1 MKIALLSTDKLPAFL
16 GEDHPDE
23 ETLFAEDFKLIEA
36 LEFQGLSAE
45 RVSWRRSDEDWSR
58 YDCVLVR
65 STWDYIDDYELFLQ
79 TIGEIEAS
87 GARLLNPRQVIQWNS
102 SKRYLGELMS
112 LGASV
117 VPSLILEDGDW
128 SAAEVQSILA
138 HGESELIV
146 KPLVGVGAFQLRRF
160 TDVHDMDKVRRSG
173 ELDYPVMVQPFLSSI
188 QSEGE
193 WSFVFGGQQFLYAV
207 LKVPTKGD
215 YRVQVMYGARTLPR
229 KPSDDDLAA
238 ARAVLEKVPYQTHLA
253 RVDMVRMPSGNLALM
268 ELELIEPQLYLFDVP
283 EAAKMLAEATRNF
296 LLPL

>member
-36 LEFQGLSAE
+36 LELQGLSAE

-193 WSFVFGGQQFLYAV
+193 WSFVFGGQQFLYSV

-283 EAAKMLAEATRNF
+283 EAAQILAEATRNF
-296 LLPL
+296 LMP

>member
-36 LEFQGLSAE
+36 LELQGLSAE
-45 RVSWRRSDEDWSR
+45 RVSWRRSDIDWSR

-87 GARLLNPRQVIQWNS
+87 GARLLNPREVIQWNS

-160 TDVHDMDKVRRSG
+160 TDVHDLDKVRRSG

-193 WSFVFGGQQFLYAV
+193 WSFVFGGRQFLYAV
-207 LKVPTKGD
+207 LKVPTEGD

-283 EAAKMLAEATRNF
+283 ESAQMLAEATRNY
-296 LLPL
+296 LLP

>member
-36 LEFQGLSAE
+36 LELQGLSAE
-45 RVSWRRSDEDWSR
+45 RVSWRRSDVDWSR

-65 STWDYIDDYELFLQ
+65 STWDYIDAYDLFLQ

-87 GARLLNPRQVIQWNS
+87 GARLLNPREVIQWNS

-112 LGASV
+112 AGVSV

-128 SAAEVQSILA
+128 SPAEVQSFLA
-138 HGESELIV
+138 PGESELIV

-160 TDVHDMDKVRRSG
+160 TDVHDLDKVRRSG

-193 WSFVFGGQQFLYAV
+193 WSFVFGGQQFLYSV

-296 LLPL
+296 LMP

>member
-16 GEDHPDE
+16 GEDHPNE

-36 LEFQGLSAE
+36 LELQGLSAE
-45 RVSWRRSDEDWSR
+45 RVSWRRSDVDWSR

-65 STWDYIDDYELFLQ
+65 STWDYIDDYDLFLQ

-87 GARLLNPRQVIQWNS
+87 GARLLNPREVIQWNS
-102 SKRYLGELMS
+102 AKRYLGELMS
-112 LGASV
+112 LGVSV

-128 SAAEVQSILA
+128 TSAEVQSILA

-160 TDVHDMDKVRRSG
+160 TDVHDLDKVRRSG
-173 ELDYPVMVQPFLSSI
+173 ELDYPVMLQPFLSSI

-253 RVDMVRMPSGNLALM
+253 RIDMVQMPSGNLALM

-283 EAAKMLAEATRNF
+283 EAAKKLAEATRNF
-296 LLPL
+296 LNP